1 MKAGVCVW
9 MCECNH
15 SHLRCRV
22 LIQLPVWRLTVAAQ
36 WYPVWPG
43 SLCPP
48 PPFPSPSQCCRCYI
62 TLPSAFSFSR
72 VQHFLLLR
80 AVFKV
85 LFSPRGFHVELIFLT
100 LAPYSQTLDW
110 YRCVCVVLQD
120 DGAMRVNLFSFLFFL
135 NSSCG
140 KSSLNVKKAN
150 H

>member
-85 LFSPRGFHVELIFLT
+85 LFSPRGFHVELIFIFPFHNSLSPPKKPSST
-100 LAPYSQTLDW
+100 DSPLPPFPPSPPVPPLHLFIPSSLPYSCCFGL
-110 YRCVCVVLQD
+110 
-120 DGAMRVNLFSFLFFL
+120 
-135 NSSCG
+135 
-140 KSSLNVKKAN
+140 VK
-150 H
+150 